1 MFQNLFCV
9 NAKVLEADGSTFGV
23 CVNAA
28 SLALVD
34 AGVAMKDI
42 VCSCTAADLGFAS
55 GDGSAA
61 VIDVNKLEHQCKMVT
76 LTCLP
81 KSEKIVH
88 LESTGRL
95 HVERLHDLQRAAFT
109 GCHELH
115 GILETAIR
123 EHVKK
128 LASSIESSS

>member
-1 MFQNLFCV
+1 VLIV
-9 NAKVLEADGSTFGV
+9 KVLQADGSNFAV

-28 SLALVD
+28 TLALVD
-34 AGVAMKDI
+34 AGVAMKGL

-55 GDGSAA
+55 GDGSTPI
-61 VIDVNKLEHQCKMVT
+61 IDACKLELQCRLVT

-95 HVERLHDLQRAAFT
+95 HQDRLTGLLRAANK

-115 GILETAIR
+115 DILENAIR